1 MGYKMGMAEPTG
13 PQDPAPMDAPRE
25 RLWSLGAT
33 CLGNAE
39 LLTALLGSGC
49 RKAMEADLGHELI
62 RSFGSLEAMARCPE
76 ERLLGIP
83 GMGRGKVAA
92 LKAAFE
98 VARRLALE
106 ARAASPIVDSP
117 EAVARLLRGD
127 WATLEAERFVVL
139 ILTTRRRLIRIEQV
153 SQGLLDSVLV
163 HPREVFRPAIA
174 SNAHAIILAHNHP
187 GGDPNPSEADVR
199 ATRDL
204 IRAGQLLRIEVL
216 DHVILGRAMEGRP
229 KDYCSLREQGY
240 FYS

>member
-1 MGYKMGMAEPTG
+1 MTDSTVH
-13 PQDPAPMDAPRE
+13 QDPAPSEAPRE
-25 RLWSLGAT
+25 RLWNLGTESLGT
-33 CLGNAE
+33 AE
-39 LLTALLGSGC
+39 ILSALLGAGC
-49 RKAMEADLGHELI
+49 RGAAVSDLGHELLK
-62 RSFGSLEAMARCPE
+62 SFGSLEAIARCPHDQ
-76 ERLLGIP
+76 LLRVP
-83 GMGRGKVAA
+83 GMGRNKAAA

-98 VARRLALE
+98 VARRLTLE

-117 EAVARLLRGD
+117 ESVAQLLRGD

-163 HPREVFRPAIA
+163 HAREVFRPAIA
-174 SNAHAIILAHNHP
+174 WNAHAIILAHNHP

-204 IRAGQLLRIEVL
+204 VRAGQLLRIEVL
-216 DHVILGRAMEGRP
+216 DHVILGRSMEGRP

>member
-1 MGYKMGMAEPTG
+1 MADPTG
-13 PQDPAPMDAPRE
+13 PQDAAPMDAPRE
-25 RLWSLGAT
+25 RLWNLGPG
-33 CLGNAE
+33 CLGTAE

-49 RKAMEADLGHELI
+49 RKTVEPDLGHELV
-62 RSFGSLEAMARCPE
+62 RNFGSLEAMARCAE
-76 ERLLGIP
+76 DQLLRIP
-83 GMGRGKVAA
+83 GMGRSKVAT

-187 GGDPNPSEADVR
+187 GGDPNPSEADIR

-204 IRAGQLLRIEVL
+204 VRAGQLLRIEVL

>member
-1 MGYKMGMAEPTG
+1 MAEPTG
-13 PQDPAPMDAPRE
+13 PNEPARMDAPRE
-25 RLWSLGAT
+25 RLWTLGAG
-33 CLGNAE
+33 CLGDAE
-39 LLTALLGSGC
+39 LLTALLGSGS
-49 RKAMEADLGHELI
+49 RKPEEADLGHELV
-62 RSFGSLEAMARCPE
+62 RTFGSLEALACCTE
-76 ERLLGIP
+76 ERLLRVP

-106 ARAASPIVDSP
+106 VRAASPIVDSP

-127 WATLEAERFVVL
+127 WATLQAERFVVL
-139 ILTTRRRLIRIEQV
+139 ILSTRRRLIRIELV

-187 GGDPNPSEADVR
+187 GGDPNPSEADIR
-199 ATRDL
+199 ATRD
-204 IRAGQLLRIEVL
+204 IVRAGQLLRIEVL
-216 DHVILGRAMEGRP
+216 DHVILGRSMEGRP